1 MEEDWLVDET
11 CALEE
16 DWLEDWKEEE
26 EVEEEEDCFIVEEDF
41 IEEVLIVCAW
51 LKPKD

>member
-1 MEEDWLVDET
+1 MEEDWLVEET

-26 EVEEEEDCFIVEEDF
+26 EDCFIVEEDF
-41 IEEVLIVCAW
+41 MEEVFIV
-51 LKPKD
+51 